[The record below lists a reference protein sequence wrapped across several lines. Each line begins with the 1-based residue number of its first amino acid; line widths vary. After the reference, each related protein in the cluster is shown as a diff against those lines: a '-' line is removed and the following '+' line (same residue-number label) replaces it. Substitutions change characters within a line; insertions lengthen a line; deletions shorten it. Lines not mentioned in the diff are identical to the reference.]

1 MPRRQAA
8 ERTLRKRAAGIEPAS
23 SAWKAEVLPLNYA
36 RTGTNKPS
44 DDGLAASVPVHYDH
58 APPPVSRLTRSDTL
72 TGGNRRRLMLAYG
85 FGDAGTG
92 LAATQLGFYLFP
104 FFTCAAGLPA
114 FIAGSLLTVIKV
126 WDAINDPL
134 IGWMSDH
141 TQSRWGPRL
150 PWMLGASLPLGI
162 SLAAMW
168 WVPEGSVWQ
177 RTTYYVVMAIL
188 LMTAYTSVNLPY
200 AALSTELTP
209 DTAIRTRLNAARF
222 TGSIVAGLSGLV
234 VGALV
239 LSDGSD
245 GYLLMGRI
253 TGTIAAAATLIC
265 CWGLAPFAKRAQRP
279 SGVSEPVLQQLK
291 RIRSNPR
298 FLMVLG
304 LYLLLWFGLQLMQVV
319 ALIWLVQVIHVDP
332 GLSTW
337 ILLPFQIS
345 ALVGL
350 QIWSLVSNRR
360 GRLVALRW
368 GGSIWIIACI
378 LSMLFSPLASG
389 ASGLALA
396 PLIGLIM
403 MVGLG
408 ASTAYLIPW
417 SLLPDAI
424 DSDPSHPA
432 GLYTAW
438 MVLGQK
444 LIIGLSMSVFGGL
457 LSLTGYISSQT
468 CNGALSFIQQPATAL
483 LAIRLCM
490 GLIPA
495 VLVVLGLVLM
505 QRWPDRGAHLQ
516 HS

>member
-1 MPRRQAA
+1 MSTT
-8 ERTLRKRAAGIEPAS
+8 TLP
-23 SAWKAEVLPLNYA
+23 
-36 RTGTNKPS
+36 
-44 DDGLAASVPVHYDH
+44 
-58 APPPVSRLTRSDTL
+58 
-72 TGGNRRRLMLAYG
+72 GGSRRRLMVAYG
-85 FGDAGTG
+85 LGDAGTG

-141 TQSRWGPRL
+141 TRSRWGPRI
-150 PWMLGASLPLGI
+150 PWMLGAALPLGI

-168 WVPEGSVWQ
+168 WVPEGDDLQ
-177 RTTYYVVMAIL
+177 RTLYYIVMAIL

-200 AALSTELTP
+200 AALSTELTG

-222 TGSIVAGLSGLV
+222 TGSIVAGLSGLIV
-234 VGALV
+234 ASLV
-239 LSDGSD
+239 LSDGAD
-245 GYLLMGRI
+245 GYLRMGRI
-253 TGTIAAAATLIC
+253 TGTIASVATLAC

-279 SGVSEPVLQQLK
+279 TNQAEPILDQLR

-304 LYLLLWFGLQLMQVV
+304 LYLALWFSLQLMQVV
-319 ALIWLVQVIHVDP
+319 ALIWLVQVVHVP
-332 GLSTW
+332 PNLSTW
-337 ILLPFQIS
+337 ILLPFQLS

-350 QIWSLVSNRR
+350 QFWSLLSNRR

-368 GGSIWIIACI
+368 GAGLWILACL
-378 LSMLFSPLASG
+378 LSMVFPAMQNGGTRAELI
-389 ASGLALA
+389 
-396 PLIGLIM
+396 PLIGLIAL
-403 MVGLG
+403 VGIG

-424 DSDPSHPA
+424 DADPTHPA

-444 LIIGLSMSVFGGL
+444 LIIGLSMSVFGVL
-457 LSLTGYISSQT
+457 LSATGYISSES
-468 CNGALSFIQQPATAL
+468 CDGAMSFIEQPDTAL
-483 LAIRLCM
+483 FAIRMSM

-495 VLVVLGLVLM
+495 ILVVVGLLVM
-505 QRWPDRGAHLQ
+505 RRWPDRGAHLQ
-516 HS
+516 RA